1 MEWFASRAHELGIE
15 HAPPEPLLKGR
26 HLLSLGLAPGPDVG
40 KILKA
45 IYEKQLDGDVTNL
58 EEALAEA
65 TRSLKRPQ

>member
-26 HLLSLGLAPGPDVG
+26 HLLSLGLEPGPDVG
-40 KILKA
+40 KILKG
-45 IYEKQLDGDVTNL
+45 IYEKQLDGDVTTL

-65 TRSLKRPQ
+65 TRSLRKPQ